1 MYISSFSLV
10 EVSKATM
17 KHYKN
22 MTAWCTA

>member
-1 MYISSFSLV
+1 MYISSFRLV
-10 EVSKATM
+10 KVSKATM